1 MSIPVEAMHSIVR
14 DDFLGTAERMI
25 EADEFFN
32 DVKIS
37 IWGSRSKWYIEDGS
51 VYYERIYK
59 NNDEWE
65 TAINSLHKPSKIKAR
80 NFRFEIVKEQERQG

>member
-1 MSIPVEAMHSIVR
+1 
-14 DDFLGTAERMI
+14 MI
-25 EADEFFN
+25 TITYKAISNKQPFKQDWKTVSESLN

-65 TAINSLHKPSKIKAR
+65 TAINSFHKPSKIKAR